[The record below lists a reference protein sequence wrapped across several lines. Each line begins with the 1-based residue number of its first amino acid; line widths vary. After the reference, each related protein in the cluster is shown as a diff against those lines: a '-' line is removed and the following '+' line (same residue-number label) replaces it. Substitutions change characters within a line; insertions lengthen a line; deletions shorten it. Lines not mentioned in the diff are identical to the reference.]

1 MEFQTIL
8 PQEKFQQ
15 NKLPIK
21 ILFLY
26 CERAAKLY
34 ITSVSAPSS
43 DYSASYEFYQM
54 NWKTTPCLI
63 TKTEYLPNFIVKLKL
78 KFLPASGLLPSLT
91 QM

>member
-54 NWKTTPCLI
+54 N
-63 TKTEYLPNFIVKLKL
+63 
-78 KFLPASGLLPSLT
+78 
-91 QM
+91 